1 MNELLKRLDGHFQTL
16 RGKIALRDNPA
27 QPGITYGQFDEYSGR
42 IYGYLKERGIGRED
56 TVMLCLPRGLQFP
69 VAMVGVWR
77 AGAAFVVC
85 EDTYAPERIEFIKND
100 CGCKLVIGRDNWAE
114 LLEHEY
120 LPGRETV
127 APHDLAYAIYTSGTT
142 GNPKGVLHEFGN
154 LDESCNFKRWDGER
168 LVKETDVLALNAPL
182 NFVAAQD
189 HINNVLFS
197 GATLFIV
204 AYSYVKNPPALIE
217 LYDAAGVTCTF
228 MTPSGFRVLRS
239 LNPQMRWLILGG
251 EPCTNLFREGV
262 TIFNAY
268 NMSEAGCDL
277 GLFKLD
283 RAYDLTPVGQNRG
296 GRVIRILDE
305 DGRDVPD
312 GTAGELCYENPFVR
326 GYKNLPEKT
335 AEAWRGGLFHSGDVV
350 VKNPDGNIVLQGRN
364 DDMIKINGNRI
375 EPAEIEAAAKKVLS
389 FSWVCAKGFVGEKQS
404 FVALYYTDDIAVDP
418 AYMREEMAKLLPYYM
433 IPAYYVKI
441 DEIPMLPNGKLNR
454 RALPAPDVDAY
465 RTDYAAPENETEE
478 RLCAAFAKVLELEKV
493 GVNDDFYELGGDSLR
508 SMELAM
514 ELEDLGVEVSQIYKR
529 RTVRALA
536 EALLTE
542 AGASGADEAH
552 RNQNA
557 LEHDQ
562 PLNYFQLYMF
572 DYQLYAPYTTMWNM
586 PRCWKYS
593 RKDVDAAQLAAAVK
607 KVLAAH
613 PVFRTILRY
622 NEDFE
627 LVQHYDETMDLD
639 VPVERMTEGRLR
651 ILLPQLVQPF
661 QLLEAPMYRVR
672 VFETADS
679 VIFFIDMHHIIS
691 DGTSMQVLTEDLA
704 AAYAG
709 KELPEDLYY
718 LFMRDQYK
726 QTLSE
731 DYAEARTYFEG
742 QYGGREWKC
751 NLTPEI
757 ESRDSSIE
765 TIMRPIGVETDAL
778 DAYLAKAE
786 IGRNAFLQ
794 TVALLTLA
802 SMEKAENVM
811 LGWVYHGR
819 DSRKKDRSVGL
830 LIKEIPMGL
839 ALGELTDVRSMY
851 DSVKK
856 QMSMGLTYRDYP
868 YITRNS
874 SATLN
879 DVFCVIDEGD
889 LMSLQGLGTI
899 PCEELT
905 LPKTSPAM
913 GWLMALIFLNMDGI
927 YMGMN
932 YTSTRYH
939 RETMERYCEEYR
951 RIAAALVASELTTPV
966 KELLAK

>member
-1 MNELLKRLDGHFQTL
+1 MNELLKQLDSHFRTL
-16 RGKIALRDNPA
+16 REKIALRDNPA
-27 QPGITYGQFDEYSGR
+27 QPGITYGQLDEFSGR

-56 TVMLCLPRGLQFP
+56 TVMLCLPRGAQFP

-85 EDTYAPERIEFIKND
+85 EDTYAPERIEYIRND
-100 CGCKLVIGRDNWAE
+100 CACALVIDRDNWAE
-114 LLEHEY
+114 ILEHDY

-127 APHDLAYAIYTSGTT
+127 APHDLAYAVYTSGTT

-154 LDESCNFKRWDGER
+154 LEESCSFKNWEGVR
-168 LVKETDVLALNAPL
+168 LVGESDVLALNAPL

-189 HINNVLFS
+189 YINNVLFS

-228 MTPSGFRVLRS
+228 MTPSSFRVLRS
-239 LNPQMRWLILGG
+239 MNPQMRWIVLGG
-251 EPCTNLFREGV
+251 EPCANLFREGV
-262 TIFNAY
+262 TIYNGY

-283 RAYDLTPVGQNRG
+283 RAYDVTPIGRNRG
-296 GRVIRILDE
+296 GRVLRVLDE
-305 DGRDVPD
+305 NGNDVPD
-312 GTAGELCYENPFVR
+312 GEQGELCYENPFVR

-335 AEAWRGGLFHSGDVV
+335 AEAWRGGVFHSGDIV
-350 VKNPDGNIVLQGRN
+350 VKNDNGDLVLQGRN

-375 EPAEIEAAAKKVLS
+375 EPAEIEAAAKKVLD

-404 FVALYYTDDIAVDP
+404 FVALYYTDDIEVNP
-418 AYMREEMAKLLPYYM
+418 AHMRQELAKLLPYYM

-454 RALPAPDVDAY
+454 RALEAPDLNAY

-478 RLCAAFAKVLELEKV
+478 RLCAAFAKVLELERI
-493 GVNDDFYELGGDSLR
+493 GVNDDFYEMGGDSLR

-514 ELEDLGVEVSQIYKR
+514 ELEELGVEVSQIYKY
-529 RTVRALA
+529 RTARALA
-536 EALLTE
+536 AALLSETD
-542 AGASGADEAH
+542 ASGADEAR
-552 RNQNA
+552 RNRNA

-586 PRCWKYS
+586 PRCWKYA
-593 RKDVDAAQLAAAVK
+593 RKDVDAVRLAAAVK
-607 KVLAAH
+607 KVLEAH
-613 PVFRTILRY
+613 PVFRTVLRY

-627 LVQHYDETMDLD
+627 LVQHYDESMPLD
-639 VPVERMTEGRLR
+639 VPVERVTESRLR
-651 ILLPQLVQPF
+651 LLLQQLVQPF
-661 QLLEAPMYRVR
+661 KLLEAPMYRVR
-672 VFETADS
+672 VFETAES

-691 DGTSMQVLTEDLA
+691 DGTSMQVLTSDLT

-709 KELPEDLYY
+709 ETLPEDLYY

-731 DYAEARTYFEG
+731 DYAEAQNYFDG
-742 QYGGREWKC
+742 LYGDRAWTC
-751 NLTPEI
+751 MLAPEI
-757 ESRDSSIE
+757 ESRDSSID
-765 TIMRPIGVETDAL
+765 TLMQPLGVETETL
-778 DAYLAKAE
+778 DRYLARAE

-819 DSRKKDRSVGL
+819 DSRKKDRSIGL

-839 ALGELTDVRSMY
+839 ALGELTDVRSVY

-868 YITRNS
+868 YIMRNS

-889 LMSLQGLGTI
+889 LMDLKGLGTI
-899 PCEELT
+899 PGEEIELV
-905 LPKTSPAM
+905 KTSPAM
-913 GWLMALIFLNMDGI
+913 GWLMALLFINMDGI
-927 YMGMN
+927 YLSLN

-939 RETMERYCEEYR
+939 KATMERYCEEYR
-951 RIAAALVASELTTPV
+951 RIAAALVAGELTDSV
-966 KELLAK
+966 RKFLED